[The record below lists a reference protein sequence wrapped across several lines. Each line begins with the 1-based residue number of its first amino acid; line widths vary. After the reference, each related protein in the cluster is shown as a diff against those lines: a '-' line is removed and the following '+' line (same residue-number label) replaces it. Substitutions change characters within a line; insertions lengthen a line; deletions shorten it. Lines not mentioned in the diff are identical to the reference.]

1 VTGVVLLGAG
11 AAVGLSTANAAVV
24 GSVALEPA
32 SGNVTAPIRLVTS
45 GPCAAPAV
53 KVKATA
59 KGFGFGTGI
68 NIYDPQPAGF
78 SSTEAMSL
86 PISQAFVVYAT
97 SRSTALVGDY
107 TITVQCVNS
116 LGSIVYDE
124 YQTTMTWTTPGGS
137 FANIDEA
144 TYTSGAPSTTAPPTT
159 APPTTAPPT
168 TAPPTTAPPT
178 TASPT
183 TASPTT
189 APPTTAPPTTTPPVP
204 RPIKVTTPVIVGTAR
219 VGKPIYCKNGVWTN
233 APTSFSYQWFRS
245 GTALSGAT
253 SYKRNLSGSDF
264 GKTLTCRVRAT
275 NAGGNTDAMS
285 PGVKIAAG
293 QFALLKSPYISG
305 TAKVGNTL
313 KSNRGSWSPTPTVT
327 AYRWY
332 RNGAAIKGATKSAYK
347 LTSADRGRVITLRV
361 VVDAPYYSAA
371 AKTTA
376 GKKVS

>member
-1 VTGVVLLGAG
+1 MLKRPLRTVAFAVGLCLLGAG
-11 AAVGLSTANAAVV
+11 GAVGLSSASAAAVGV
-24 GSVALEPA
+24 TLTPA
-32 SGNVTAPIRLVTS
+32 TGNADSLIRADTS
-45 GPCAAPAV
+45 GPCASPAT
-53 KVKATA
+53 KVQARA
-59 KGFGFGTGI
+59 FGFGFPAAGQI
-68 NIYDPQPAGF
+68 IYSPQVFGF
-78 SSTEAMSL
+78 STTGPMSL
-86 PISQAFVVYAT
+86 QLSNSFRVYAT
-97 SRSTALVGDY
+97 NNSSTPLVGQYDVK
-107 TITVQCVNS
+107 VQCVNN
-116 LGSIVYDE
+116 LGSIVYGE
-124 YQTTMTWTTPGGS
+124 FVTTMVWQTPNND
-137 FANIDEA
+137 FANIGSA
-144 TYTSGAPSTTAPPTT
+144 TYTSGVTAPPTTTPPTT
-159 APPTTAPPT
+159 APPTTTPPT
-168 TAPPTTAPPT
+168 TAP
-178 TASPT
+178 
-183 TASPTT
+183 PTT

-293 QFALLKSPYISG
+293 QFVLLKSPYISG

-347 LTSADRGRVITLRV
+347 LTTADRGRVITLRV